1 MPFAL
6 TNNPTPSEIS
16 DALNYLLANFGSN
29 LIADPSNGQISGPS
43 GVIIAYLYRYIAV
56 KYADS
61 FDGSVNFGDSPT
73 NKAYYG
79 LRNSDDPV
87 ESSNSADY
95 IWYKVAGGGFGT
107 TKFLFYKTSGGRQIS
122 FFVSTASPA
131 TGFVPAGTGSIDL
144 DVITT
149 STPSADTFAAFFQPT
164 SLQVPRTGSPLTP
177 SFSGIT
183 PAVYGINGSLPVDFV
198 TSQSDSD
205 GAFVNNTWRIGASS
219 TTGNAD
225 IVYTNITIGSPTD
238 GGTYAVWPNPTAMA
252 SSPASIY
259 VPVRY
264 KNSLGVVTQSI
275 PAQIQL
281 IFVDQGTSGDQN
293 AEANLYQWSISTPGN
308 PSGSS
313 TYTWATGANSAYTG
327 GNGWSTG
334 IPTNPGVPLLI
345 LWVASKKITAPS
357 GTTTSSVSWTSGY
370 SIAGASQN
378 GDTGPAGSQSAKPT
392 VYQWAV
398 SIPGISGTST
408 YTWATGGFSPPTGW
422 STSISTAPSPGFT
435 LWAASVNLYDA
446 SSATTSTI
454 NWTTASIIAAGYAGD
469 TGGQGASSR
478 LMYARIAGNPQ
489 PVSGTVTVSG
499 DNRPTGAQASAVWG
513 SSFNVTWYAND
524 PDPTSN
530 NSLYQADGIYDGVS
544 SSSWST
550 PYISSLKVGNL
561 QAVSTNTGN
570 LTVTGTIQVN
580 TAAISGTTMTG
591 SGAVIYSSGLFAL
604 GNSTTNLTFNGS
616 SLNLN
621 GPIVNASNLNVGSLA
636 AVSTSTG
643 SLNVT
648 GTIQSGTAAISG
660 TTMTGSGGVL
670 YSTGN
675 FAFGNSTTNITYN
688 GSSLTLNG
696 PVVSASNLSVSNLS
710 AVSASTGSL
719 NVTGTIQA
727 GSAAIS
733 GTTMTGAG
741 GVLYSSGN
749 FSFGN
754 SSTNITFNGSAM
766 YLNGN
771 VVATGNINTN
781 AVTLTSSAFTSAT
794 YSNTSANTWQDAQTL
809 SITTSGSQVYVT
821 SSGSPV
827 EGSYTDTIDSFI
839 LKPLFRLVRD
849 STVLMTGNLNPSMSY
864 SETPSAGTYTYKLQV
879 YSGLPQYNI
888 IQTYAGISN
897 RSLFAIETKR

>member
-1 MPFAL
+1 
-6 TNNPTPSEIS
+6 
-16 DALNYLLANFGSN
+16 
-29 LIADPSNGQISGPS
+29 
-43 GVIIAYLYRYIAV
+43 
-56 KYADS
+56 
-61 FDGSVNFGDSPT
+61 
-73 NKAYYG
+73 
-79 LRNSDDPV
+79 
-87 ESSNSADY
+87 
-95 IWYKVAGGGFGT
+95 
-107 TKFLFYKTSGGRQIS
+107 
-122 FFVSTASPA
+122 
-131 TGFVPAGTGSIDL
+131 
-144 DVITT
+144 
-149 STPSADTFAAFFQPT
+149 
-164 SLQVPRTGSPLTP
+164 
-177 SFSGIT
+177 
-183 PAVYGINGSLPVDFV
+183 
-198 TSQSDSD
+198 
-205 GAFVNNTWRIGASS
+205 
-219 TTGNAD
+219 
-225 IVYTNITIGSPTD
+225 
-238 GGTYAVWPNPTAMA
+238 
-252 SSPASIY
+252 
-259 VPVRY
+259 
-264 KNSLGVVTQSI
+264 
-275 PAQIQL
+275 
-281 IFVDQGTSGDQN
+281 
-293 AEANLYQWSISTPGN
+293 
-308 PSGSS
+308 
-313 TYTWATGANSAYTG
+313 
-327 GNGWSTG
+327 
-334 IPTNPGVPLLI
+334 
-345 LWVASKKITAPS
+345 
-357 GTTTSSVSWTSGY
+357 
-370 SIAGASQN
+370 
-378 GDTGPAGSQSAKPT
+378 
-392 VYQWAV
+392 
-398 SIPGISGTST
+398 
-408 YTWATGGFSPPTGW
+408 
-422 STSISTAPSPGFT
+422 
-435 LWAASVNLYDA
+435 
-446 SSATTSTI
+446 
-454 NWTTASIIAAGYAGD
+454 
-469 TGGQGASSR
+469 
-478 LMYARIAGNPQ
+478 
-489 PVSGTVTVSG
+489 
-499 DNRPTGAQASAVWG
+499 
-513 SSFNVTWYAND
+513 
-524 PDPTSN
+524 
-530 NSLYQADGIYDGVS
+530 
-544 SSSWST
+544 
-550 PYISSLKVGNL
+550 
-561 QAVSTNTGN
+561 
-570 LTVTGTIQVN
+570 
-580 TAAISGTTMTG
+580 
-591 SGAVIYSSGLFAL
+591 
-604 GNSTTNLTFNGS
+604 
-616 SLNLN
+616 LN